1 MCAQLAVYVCDT
13 VYMWEMGILC
23 RASEKQVEVDFW
35 QSLLGKRHDRCQ
47 DVLSRGIS
55 LSLSLSLC
63 NAYNDVHQIRCVM
76 CVRCYVHSCNIA
88 ILSEDF
94 FFLTSFIPRNIMPVL
109 LRGMPCSNKNINF
122 V

>member
-47 DVLSRGIS
+47 DVLSREIF
-55 LSLSLSLC
+55 LSLYAMVIMMC
-63 NAYNDVHQIRCVM
+63 IRLGVS
-76 CVRCYVHSCNIA
+76 YV
-88 ILSEDF
+88 
-94 FFLTSFIPRNIMPVL
+94 
-109 LRGMPCSNKNINF
+109 
-122 V
+122 

>member
-47 DVLSRGIS
+47 DVLSREI
-55 LSLSLSLC
+55 SLSLSLC
-63 NAYNDVHQIRCVM
+63 NIYNDVHQIRCVM
-76 CVRCYVHSCNIA
+76 CVRRYVHSCNIA

-94 FFLTSFIPRNIMPVL
+94 FFFTSFIRRNIMPVL

>member
-47 DVLSRGIS
+47 DVLRREIS
-55 LSLSLSLC
+55 LSLSLYAMVIMMC
-63 NAYNDVHQIRCVM
+63 IRLGVSCV
-76 CVRCYVHSCNIA
+76 
-88 ILSEDF
+88 
-94 FFLTSFIPRNIMPVL
+94 
-109 LRGMPCSNKNINF
+109 
-122 V
+122 

>member
-47 DVLSRGIS
+47 DVLSREIS
-55 LSLSLSLC
+55 LSLYAMVIMMC
-63 NAYNDVHQIRCVM
+63 IRLGVS
-76 CVRCYVHSCNIA
+76 YV
-88 ILSEDF
+88 
-94 FFLTSFIPRNIMPVL
+94 
-109 LRGMPCSNKNINF
+109 
-122 V
+122 